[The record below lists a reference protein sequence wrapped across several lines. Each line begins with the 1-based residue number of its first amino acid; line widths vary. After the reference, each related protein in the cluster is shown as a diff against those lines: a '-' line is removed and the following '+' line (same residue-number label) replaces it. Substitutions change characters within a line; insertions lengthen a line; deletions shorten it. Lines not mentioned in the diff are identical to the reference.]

1 MLRNHYFYYAIVMR
15 GVQIIFLLGLLFWG
29 LPGLTQPP
37 LNEWLSISNASAE
50 EKEKAYQRVQSL
62 VKSIKEYP
70 ASEQRT
76 LQRIFHRVH
85 ATFLK
90 RYESYTDFHTLFAD
104 GTYDCL
110 TATALFSYV
119 LTELKYD
126 FTIIETNYH
135 IFILV
140 ETARGRVMLETTDRV
155 GGFETDL
162 ERIANRT
169 GEYRKSAPLATQPDQ
184 LSYQYTFSLYHAVS
198 PEKLTG
204 LLIYNQAVK
213 AYNGGDW
220 LACARALEKAY
231 AAYATPRCK
240 ELSDILVRT
249 VIETNASVP
258 IRQECMSRLKPLL
271 MAGATTV
278 AFN

>member
-15 GVQIIFLLGLLFWG
+15 GVKVIIVLGLLFWG
-29 LPGLTQPP
+29 SPGWTQPT
-37 LNEWLSISNASAE
+37 LNEWLSISTSSAE

-62 VKSIKEYP
+62 VTTIKEYP
-70 ASEQRT
+70 ASDQRT
-76 LQRIFHRVH
+76 LQRIFHKVH

-90 RYESYTDFHTLFAD
+90 RYEAYTDFHALFAD
-104 GTYDCL
+104 GAYDCL
-110 TATALFSYV
+110 TATALFSYL

-126 FTIIETNYH
+126 FTVVETNYH

-140 ETARGRVMLETTDRV
+140 ETARGRVLLETTDRL
-155 GGFETDL
+155 GGFETDE

-169 GEYRKSAPLATQPDQ
+169 GEYRKNVPSAARPDQ
-184 LSYQYTFSLYHAVS
+184 LSYQYTFSLYQPVS

-213 AYNGGDW
+213 AYNRGDW

-231 AAYATPRCK
+231 AAYATPRCR
-240 ELSDILVRT
+240 ELCDILVRT
-249 VIETNASVP
+249 VIEMNASVP

-271 MAGATTV
+271 MAGSTTV

>member
-15 GVQIIFLLGLLFWG
+15 AIKIIVMSGFLLWG
-29 LPGLTQPP
+29 LPGWAQPT
-37 LNEWLSISNASAE
+37 LNEWLSISTSSAV
-50 EKEKAYQRVQSL
+50 EKEKAYQRVQS
-62 VKSIKEYP
+62 VITAMKEYP
-70 ASEQRT
+70 ANDQRT
-76 LQRIFHRVH
+76 LHRIFQKVH
-85 ATFLK
+85 ATFLR
-90 RYESYTDFHTLFAD
+90 RYEAYTDFHTLFAD

-110 TATALFSYV
+110 TATALFSYL

-126 FTIIETNYH
+126 FTVVETNYH

-140 ETARGRVMLETTDRV
+140 ETGRGRVMLETTDRL
-155 GGFETDL
+155 GGFETDE

-169 GEYRKSAPLATQPDQ
+169 GEYRKSIPIATRTNQPI
-184 LSYQYTFSLYHAVS
+184 YQYTFSLYQSVL

-213 AYNGGDW
+213 AYNRGDW

-231 AAYATPRCK
+231 TVYETPRCK
-240 ELSDILVRT
+240 ELCDILVRT
-249 VIETNASVP
+249 VIETNASGL
-258 IRQECMSRLKPLL
+258 IRQECLARLKPLL
-271 MAGATTV
+271 LAGATTV

>member
-15 GVQIIFLLGLLFWG
+15 GVKIIIVLGFLFWAF
-29 LPGLTQPP
+29 PGWTQPT
-37 LNEWLSISNASAE
+37 LNEWLSISTSSAE
-50 EKEKAYQRVQSL
+50 EKEKAYQRVQTL
-62 VKSIKEYP
+62 VAAIKEYP
-70 ASEQRT
+70 SSDQKT
-76 LQRIFHRVH
+76 LQRIFHKVH
-85 ATFLK
+85 ATFLR
-90 RYESYTDFHTLFAD
+90 RYEAYTDFHTLFAD

-110 TATALFSYV
+110 TATALFSYL
-119 LTELKYD
+119 LTELEYD
-126 FTIIETNYH
+126 FAVVETNYH

-140 ETARGRVMLETTDRV
+140 ETAQGRVMLETTDRL
-155 GGFETDL
+155 GGFETDE
-162 ERIANRT
+162 ERIAHRT
-169 GEYRKSAPLATQPDQ
+169 GEYRNYAPSAIRPDQ
-184 LSYQYTFSLYHAVS
+184 RSYQYTFSLYQTVS

-213 AYNGGDW
+213 AYNSGDW

-240 ELSDILVRT
+240 ELCDILVRT

-258 IRQECMSRLKPLL
+258 IRQECISRLKPML
-271 MAGATTV
+271 MAGSTTV

>member
-15 GVQIIFLLGLLFWG
+15 GVKIIIVLASLFWG
-29 LPGLTQPP
+29 SPGWTQPT
-37 LNEWLSISNASAE
+37 LNEWLSISTSSAE

-62 VKSIKEYP
+62 VASIKEYP
-70 ASEQRT
+70 AGDQRT
-76 LQRIFHRVH
+76 LQRIFHKVH

-90 RYESYTDFHTLFAD
+90 RYEAYTDFRALFAD
-104 GTYDCL
+104 GAYDCL
-110 TATALFSYV
+110 TATALFSYL

-126 FTIIETNYH
+126 FTVVETNYH

-140 ETARGRVMLETTDRV
+140 ETARGRVMLETTDRL
-155 GGFETDL
+155 GGFETDE

-169 GEYRKSAPLATQPDQ
+169 GEYRKNAPSATRPDQ
-184 LSYQYTFSLYHAVS
+184 LGYQYTFSLYQPVS

-213 AYNGGDW
+213 AYNRGDW

-231 AAYATPRCK
+231 AAYATPRCR
-240 ELSDILVRT
+240 ELCDILVRT
-249 VIETNASVP
+249 VIEINASVP

-271 MAGATTV
+271 MTGSTTV